1 VRLRAFITLKEAS
14 YAGNLG
20 FEEMVK
26 FYRAASDTE
35 IDMMERVIKKNDWS
49 SFKKLVEKVLGITL
63 S

>member
-1 VRLRAFITLKEAS
+1 MRLRAFITLKEAS

-20 FEEMVK
+20 FEEMVR

-35 IDMMERVIKKNDWS
+35 IDQMEKVIKKSDWNA
-49 SFKKLVEKVLGITL
+49 FKKLIEKVLGTSL